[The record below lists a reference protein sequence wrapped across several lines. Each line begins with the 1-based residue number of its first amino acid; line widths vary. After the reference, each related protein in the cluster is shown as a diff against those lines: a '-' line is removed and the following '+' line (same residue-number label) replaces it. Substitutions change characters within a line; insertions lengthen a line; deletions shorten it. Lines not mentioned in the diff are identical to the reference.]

1 MHLNEIKNCVSGG
14 PLKEAC
20 QLLVRQLGA
29 FSQHLY
35 DRVSRVAVSHFDE
48 IRYVGDNLEYEIR
61 VTWPYGSR
69 HDSLL
74 PKVYIRALSGAGSL
88 SLSSGN
94 VSIGTMP
101 RNDQRRRMSWTT
113 LIRPGVVASIDD
125 LRHGE
130 KILSG
135 LYSSGRLRGDI
146 EYNARRLQGGQQTD
160 YLDGGFDRMTL
171 RFGKSRDQ
179 IVIPP

>member
-1 MHLNEIKNCVSGG
+1 MSGG

-29 FSQHLY
+29 FSQHIY
-35 DRVSRVAVSHFDE
+35 DRVSRVAVSNFDE

-74 PKVYIRALSGAGSL
+74 PRVYIRSLSGAGSL
-88 SLSSGN
+88 SLSSAK
-94 VSIGTMP
+94 VSLGTMP
-101 RNDQRRRMSWTT
+101 RNGQTRRMTWTT
-113 LIRPGVVASIDD
+113 VVGPGVVASVEDI
-125 LRHGE
+125 RRGE
-130 KILSG
+130 MILHG
-135 LYSSGRLRGDI
+135 LYASGRLRGDI
-146 EYNARRLQGGQQTD
+146 EYNASVLQGGHQPD
-160 YLDGGFDRMTL
+160 YLAGHFAVDRMTL

-179 IVIPP
+179 VAMPP